1 MKKNKWIWISIFI
14 LIPWISKGQL
24 YDISCDEY
32 TFINP
37 DTNNLEINE
46 SPSMSHFFSKLDSL
60 VLFGDRKLNIFHIGD
75 SHIQADFF
83 SHRLRDNF
91 QNIAR
96 GQNGGRG
103 FIFPYQ
109 MAETNNP
116 LNYNVSWTGKWDNCK
131 IVDRNTKCSTGLGG
145 ISIITKDSVASFS
158 VFMSSDNQHDYFFNQ
173 VRLFH
178 NYDTSQWKVYP
189 SDTSQ
194 RYSQRFFPEYGYTLF
209 HFTELK
215 DSIRFNIT
223 MSDSISVVVPYQLLG
238 LSLDNSDPGIVY
250 HSSGVNGA
258 NIQDWL
264 KSQYLQKH
272 LSAIN
277 PDLIIISLGTN
288 DSYSRTFNQQEFKY
302 NYRRLVEKM
311 KNAAPDAAFILT
323 APGDNYLYRRY
334 LNRNI
339 SKAVNIIREIAQDQQ
354 LAFWNF
360 YSVMGKM
367 NSIKYWH
374 NAGLTAH
381 DFLHFNQKGYSL
393 QGNLLFHAIMKAYHD
408 HIHKPKQPKPKAKA
422 KINK

>member
-1 MKKNKWIWISIFI
+1 MMTKWICIS
-14 LIPWISKGQL
+14 LIVLGPLIIKGQI
-24 YDISCDEY
+24 YEKSYEKY
-32 TFINP
+32 AFINI
-37 DTNNLEINE
+37 DTNQLEVNE
-46 SPSMSHFFSKLDSL
+46 SPSMSQFFYKLDSL

-83 SHRLRDNF
+83 SNRLRNNF
-91 QNIAR
+91 QDIAR

-103 FIFPYQ
+103 FIFPYR

-116 LNYNVSWTGKWDNCK
+116 LNYKVSWTGKWHYCK
-131 IVDRNTKCSTGLGG
+131 NVDRDTNCSAGLGG
-145 ISIITKDSVASFS
+145 FNVYTKDSTASFS
-158 VFMSSDNQHDYFFNQ
+158 VFMSSDNHHDYYFNKI
-173 VRLFH
+173 RLFH
-178 NYDTSQWKVYP
+178 KYDTAQWNIAP
-189 SDTSQ
+189 ADTSLHYHQ
-194 RYSQRFFPEYGYTLF
+194 KYIPEYGYTLF
-209 HFTELK
+209 KFKKIIDSIKFRITLK
-215 DSIRFNIT
+215 DSLQQP
-223 MSDSISVVVPYQLLG
+223 SSYQLMG

-258 NIQDWL
+258 DVQAWL
-264 KSQYLQKH
+264 KCQLFQKH

-288 DSYSRTFNQQEFKY
+288 DTYSRKFNQQRFKY
-302 NYRRLVEKM
+302 NYRKLVEKM

-339 SKAVNIIREIAQDQQ
+339 SKAVSIIQEIAQDQQ

-360 YSVMGKM
+360 YSVMGEM

-374 NAGLTAH
+374 NAGLTAR

-393 QGNLLFHAIMKAYHD
+393 QGNLLFYAIMKAYHD
-408 HIHKPKQPKPKAKA
+408 HIFDQNQLNQNTKA